1 VTPCLTARTAPVN
14 ARPFLVKARG
24 SITVVLPQYGQDI
37 SWKTS
42 MSGVFGATTAL
53 SDEQVDEVRELLRH
67 RGRDASGV
75 QRFAIGDGHVTFVHT
90 RLAI

>member
-1 VTPCLTARTAPVN
+1 
-14 ARPFLVKARG
+14 
-24 SITVVLPQYGQDI
+24 
-37 SWKTS
+37 

-53 SDEQVDEVRELLRH
+53 SDEQVDELRELLRH